1 MSRGAVGDSRTYASH
16 VPEKLSVVANMRI
29 VVYFGQG
36 RGAQVDLAIRLVLL
50 GKQVCQI
57 HRATRAR
64 PLTQVVYDRDERRTR
79 ARACVSART
88 HSPSARSRF
97 CRPAI
102 YLPTVKRPTNHNPR
116 TKRTIVVAFYHP

>member
-1 MSRGAVGDSRTYASH
+1 MSRGPVGDSRTYASYL
-16 VPEKLSVVANMRI
+16 PEKLSVVANVRL

-36 RGAQVDLAIRLVLL
+36 RGAQVDLVIRLALR

-64 PLTQVVYDRDERRTR
+64 PLTPVVYDRDERRTR
-79 ARACVSART
+79 VRACVSART

-97 CRPAI
+97 CR
-102 YLPTVKRPTNHNPR
+102 
-116 TKRTIVVAFYHP
+116 